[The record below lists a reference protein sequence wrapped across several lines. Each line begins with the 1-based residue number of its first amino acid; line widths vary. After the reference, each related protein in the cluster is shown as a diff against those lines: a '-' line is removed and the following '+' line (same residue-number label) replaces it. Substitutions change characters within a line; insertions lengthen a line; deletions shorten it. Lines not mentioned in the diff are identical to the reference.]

1 MTLSDSSGTSLT
13 YVSVSHLPSV
23 SIPAV
28 SCLDSRP
35 RSPGFRTRDIH
46 TCFGSSTPGNRHRT
60 CDLTPCLV
68 LLSRSF
74 NTVSI
79 PNLDFGA
86 QYRAYAFPCQRLVAA
101 LTDSP
106 THDSEFRRLAM
117 PFRAEDFHLQS
128 LASLSRRTVST
139 ISLKLLMQ
147 LRLKLRKRFL
157 GHPPNTKRYL
167 ACRPWQRHS
176 PG

>member
-1 MTLSDSSGTSLT
+1 MTLSDSSDTSLT

-35 RSPGFRTRDIH
+35 RSPGFRARDIH

-60 CDLTPCLV
+60 CDLTPCIV
-68 LLSRSF
+68 LLSRSYD
-74 NTVSI
+74 TVSI

-106 THDSEFRRLAM
+106 THDSGFRRLAT
-117 PFRAEDFHLQS
+117 PFRTEDFHLQS
-128 LASLSRRTVST
+128 LASLSRRTVSPKFIKYDPPPSTGCPIPT
-139 ISLKLLMQ
+139 ILLAIWP
-147 LRLKLRKRFL
+147 L
-157 GHPPNTKRYL
+157 
-167 ACRPWQRHS
+167 S
-176 PG
+176 PCFVHMR

>member
-1 MTLSDSSGTSLT
+1 MTLSDSSDTSLT

-106 THDSEFRRLAM
+106 THDSGFRRLAT
-117 PFRAEDFHLQS
+117 PFRTEDFHLQS
-128 LASLSRRTVST
+128 LASFSRRTVSP
-139 ISLKLLMQ
+139 IDPAHARAILGRWEQ
-147 LRLKLRKRFL
+147 PVCRAGGRL
-157 GHPPNTKRYL
+157 
-167 ACRPWQRHS
+167 WV
-176 PG
+176 